1 MIMRCELCAVVIF
14 RFFSFH
20 NLETQLER
28 TALFNFCFQTQT
40 IRTSGFASLKFA
52 LQLLINTFV
61 FFSNIEWFQ
70 RLATVLVKSSH
81 KVTQG
86 NTILRSPR
94 RQMINMQG
102 EKGTICLESERGA
115 ARSLRRIAV
124 SITNS
129 WRRWRLV

>member
-1 MIMRCELCAVVIF
+1 MRCELCAVVIF
-14 RFFSFH
+14 RFFSFR

-28 TALFNFCFQTQT
+28 TALFNFCFLTQT

-70 RLATVLVKSSH
+70 RLATVLVKPSH

-102 EKGTICLESERGA
+102 KKGRY
-115 ARSLRRIAV
+115 V
-124 SITNS
+124 
-129 WRRWRLV
+129 